1 LPRQPELGQSLKQG
15 HDSFARVMPFLLLSR
30 IGNVIILEVRR
41 HLTEAMITCQKLR
54 DYLEFKNEI
63 TKPTMSTADWNLIN
77 ELLQGLHL
85 TAKELVSEEYKQ
97 QIERKFLEST
107 ADEETRE
114 MLRKMPNKF
123 TRFQV

>member
-1 LPRQPELGQSLKQG
+1 
-15 HDSFARVMPFLLLSR
+15 
-30 IGNVIILEVRR
+30 
-41 HLTEAMITCQKLR
+41 MITCQKLR